1 MRGQAFVVFKE
12 VGEAT
17 AAKNNLNGYPIFG
30 KPMVDIDSNL
40 EHKLF
45 CTSKQSTNF
54 WIEVIVRIIQAF
66 EMYVK
71 KTVIF
76 LDILYYN

>member
-30 KPMVDIDSNL
+30 KPMVDIDANL
-40 EHKLF
+40 EYKLF
-45 CTSKQSTNF
+45 FTSK
-54 WIEVIVRIIQAF
+54 
-66 EMYVK
+66 
-71 KTVIF
+71 
-76 LDILYYN
+76 